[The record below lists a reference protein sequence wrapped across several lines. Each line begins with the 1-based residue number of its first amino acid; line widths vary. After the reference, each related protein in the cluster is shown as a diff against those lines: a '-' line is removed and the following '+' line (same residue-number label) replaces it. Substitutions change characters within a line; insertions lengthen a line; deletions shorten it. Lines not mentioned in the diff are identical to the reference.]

1 MLLLNEE
8 FKLPRLETEMEE
20 GEFSIVHIASHGQFD
35 NDVRKTFLLTFDDK
49 LTMDRLDQFVGLL
62 RYRDEPLSFL
72 MLSACE
78 TAAGDDRAALGL
90 AGVAIKAGAS
100 SAVATL
106 WFINDQASS
115 NLVSDFYREL
125 QSPGT
130 TKALALQRAQV
141 KMLDDPIYNHP
152 AYWAP
157 FLLLNNWL

>member
-1 MLLLNEE
+1 
-8 FKLPRLETEMEE
+8 
-20 GEFSIVHIASHGQFD
+20 
-35 NDVRKTFLLTFDDK
+35 
-49 LTMDRLDQFVGLL
+49 MDRLDHFVGLL

-100 SAVATL
+100 SAIATL

-115 NLVSDFYREL
+115 DLVSDFYREL
-125 QSPGT
+125 QNPGT
-130 TKALALQRAQV
+130 TKALALRRAQV
-141 KMLDDPIYNHP
+141 KMVDDPIYNHP